1 MTANSGPNPEIAI
14 IGSGSAA
21 FAAAIRAAVE
31 EGARVTLVEGAERK
45 SEQIRKRIDGLRVMQ
60 RERYAII
67 AALTRPSIPSA
78 R

>member
-21 FAAAIRAAVE
+21 FAAAIRAVE

>member
-1 MTANSGPNPEIAI
+1 MTANLGPNPEIAI

-21 FAAAIRAAVE
+21 FAAAIRAVE

>member
-21 FAAAIRAAVE
+21 FAAAIRAVE

-45 SEQIRKRIDGLRVMQ
+45 SEQIRKRIDDLRVMQ